1 MFKEFG
7 LKSEVLKS
15 LEEMGFEVPTPI
27 QQESIPHLM
36 GEISDFVGLAQTGT
50 GKTATFGLPLVSK
63 VKPGEKLPQ
72 ALIICPTRELCLQIT
87 KDIQN
92 YAKYLKLNIISVYGG
107 SDIRRQITDIKKGVS
122 IIIATPGRLVDLINR
137 KAVSLS
143 NIECVVLD
151 EADEMLNMGF
161 KEDIDSILDKT
172 PDFKNVWLFSATMPK
187 DVAKIAQK
195 YMENPLEVS
204 IGHKNQTNENIE
216 HIYFTVSERD
226 RYDVLKRII
235 DFNPTIY
242 GVIFCRTRRETAK
255 VAEKLAKEGY
265 SAEALHGD
273 LSQNQRDNVMRR
285 FRDKTLQ
292 ILVATDVAARGIDV
306 VDITHVI
313 NYNLPDEIENYT
325 HRSGRTARA
334 GKKGQSIVLVT
345 SKEVFKIQKI
355 ESKIRANFTKGVIPS
370 AKEIC
375 DIQLK
380 KLVDKIITTEVKEG
394 DIEDFIPTIMDSF
407 ESFSKE
413 EIIKKFISNEFNQL
427 IDYYQNARDLNLNAN
442 SNSDRNR
449 RDRKQNNK
457 GRRDRESR
465 RSDENKTRFFVNLG
479 RKDGLNPGGL
489 LRIVCDS
496 SKLDSS
502 KVGRIDILS
511 SFSFFEADNELVS
524 KILKEVNGAQYEGHK
539 VSVEVTKDNT
549 SRRRNRGGN
558 ANSRARRNRSRRR

>member
-63 VKPGEKLPQ
+63 VKVGEKLPQ

-345 SKEVFKIQKI
+345 SREVFKIQKI
-355 ESKIRANFTKGVIPS
+355 ESKIRANFTKGVIPG

-375 DIQLK
+375 DIQLR
-380 KLVDKIITTEVKEG
+380 KLVDKIIATEVKED
-394 DIEDFIPTIMDSF
+394 DIEDFIPTIMNSF

-449 RDRKQNNK
+449 RDRKQNNR

-511 SFSFFEADNELVS
+511 SFSFFEADNDLVS

-539 VSVEVTKDNT
+539 VSVEVTKDKA
-549 SRRRNRGGN
+549 RGRRNRGGN
-558 ANSRARRNRSRRR
+558 TNNKVGRNRSRRR